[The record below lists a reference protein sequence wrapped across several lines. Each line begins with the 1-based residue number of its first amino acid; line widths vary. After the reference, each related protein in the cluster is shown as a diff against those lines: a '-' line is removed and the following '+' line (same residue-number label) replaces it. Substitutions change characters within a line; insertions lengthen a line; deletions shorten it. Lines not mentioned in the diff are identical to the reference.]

1 MNARIICNDKMGVGS
16 HFAIKG
22 YDGKVEMCS
31 RSLAA
36 GSALTFENF
45 ILLCLCAFV
54 GNGAMTCFMQY
65 IFPRRL

>member
-36 GSALTFENF
+36 GSALTLK
-45 ILLCLCAFV
+45 ILFFYVCAHLLETV
-54 GNGAMTCFMQY
+54 
-65 IFPRRL
+65 P